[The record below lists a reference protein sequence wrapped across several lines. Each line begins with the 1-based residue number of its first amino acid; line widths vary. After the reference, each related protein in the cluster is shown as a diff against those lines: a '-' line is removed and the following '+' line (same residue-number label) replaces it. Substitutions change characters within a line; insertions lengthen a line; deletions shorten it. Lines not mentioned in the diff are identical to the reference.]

1 MRIVK
6 PLVILFFLILIGA
19 AAIHLAYSRNLI
31 PDTLLD
37 GKPYQLAQ
45 QISIQTDTAITTIQP
60 TIQKVQEVNTHSGV
74 VLGSIVQVNEADENK
89 QPHEK
94 ALDYA
99 QYMYCKQVVDQ
110 WDEAQATKQSIQ
122 E

>member
-6 PLVILFFLILIGA
+6 PFVLLAFLALIVIASINFA
-19 AAIHLAYSRNLI
+19 NQKNLI
-31 PDTLLD
+31 PNTLLE

-45 QISIQTDTAITTIQP
+45 QISQQTNSAITTIQP
-60 TIQKVQEVNTHSGV
+60 TIKKVQEVSSQSGT
-74 VLGSIVQVNEADENK
+74 VLGSIIQVNEGDENR

-110 WDEAQATKQSIQ
+110 WDKAEATKQTSQ